1 MITRARRNNYAI
13 FGTLKRA
20 RFPQNTATMAL
31 LTKTSIFNIQQL
43 VCLTVGMMHY
53 YTTGEL
59 PDKDETWRKHY
70 LRQMALKHE

>member
-1 MITRARRNNYAI
+1 
-13 FGTLKRA
+13 
-20 RFPQNTATMAL
+20 MAL

-70 LRQMALKHE
+70 LRQMAPKHE